1 MAASRTLLASSSPTT
16 SIVTVLLPL
25 PDIPGQVV
33 EVRRLIVSLTSHSA
47 FTAFSNA
54 FHHNVNLNRTL
65 SLGDFTSQWA
75 HTDLGVGLIEGAP
88 PMHVPF
94 DVPYDLVG
102 VQRWD
107 SQLSSGTAEAKLM
120 VIYTVRREPNR
131 TVWNEL
137 RARTSF
143 EGE

>member
-1 MAASRTLLASSSPTT
+1 VSSKTLLAEVSATT
-16 SIVTVLLPL
+16 SIVTVLLRL

-33 EVRRLIVSLTSHSA
+33 EVRRLTFNLTSHSA
-47 FTAFSNA
+47 FTGVAVA
-54 FHHNVNLNRTL
+54 FHHNVNLNETL
-65 SLGDFTSQWA
+65 SVGDFTSQWA
-75 HTDLGVGLIEGAP
+75 RMNLGVGLIEGAQ
-88 PMHVPF
+88 PMHIPF

-107 SQLSSGTAEAKLM
+107 TQLSAGTAEATLM

-143 EGE
+143 EGD